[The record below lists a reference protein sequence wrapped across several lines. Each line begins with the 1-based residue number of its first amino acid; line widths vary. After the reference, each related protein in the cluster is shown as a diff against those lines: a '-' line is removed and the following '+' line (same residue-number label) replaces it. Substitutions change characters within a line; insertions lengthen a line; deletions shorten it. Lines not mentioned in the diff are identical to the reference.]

1 MSTVKLSDYVM
12 QFVAEQGVKHVFML
26 PGGGAMHLNESLGRR
41 PDLQFVCN
49 LHEQAAAIAAEAYA
63 KVTNKLGV
71 AMVTSGPGGTNAITG
86 LAGAWLDSMP
96 CLFISG
102 QVKRA
107 DLKRDSGV
115 RILGVQEIDIVS
127 IVNSITKYAVTIE
140 DPSTI
145 RYHMEKALH
154 LALSGRR
161 GPVWIDI
168 PLDVQAAQI
177 DPLNLPGFVPPPA
190 ASGAESRVAA
200 QVKELLG
207 LLRSATRPVIVAGN
221 GIRIAGAVAE
231 FHQALQRLHVPVL
244 TTWLGMDLVSETHPL
259 YAGRPGSIAPRG
271 ANFALQNSDLMLVI
285 GSRLD
290 MALTG
295 YAHDKLA
302 RQAIKVMVDID
313 EAEIRKMKTTIHL
326 PIVAD
331 AAIFLHELNRQLG
344 QTSPLRYDDWVQRCQ
359 EWKRRYP
366 IMQPEYR
373 ERRERVSVYCFSEAL
388 SAELT
393 SDDVVA
399 SGSSGSGVELFLL
412 AFQVKENQRV
422 LHTRGLGAMG
432 FGVPASIGA
441 CLGAGGRR
449 TVCIDG
455 DGSFQM
461 NAQELETLRRLQL
474 PVKLFV
480 INNEGYASIRT
491 SQQNYFQHLVAA
503 DATSG
508 LSLPDVKKLAA
519 AYGLPSA
526 CIANQRD
533 LRQQIRA
540 VLETPGPVV
549 CEVLAPVE
557 EQRAP
562 RLSSMQRPDGS
573 MVSKPLEDLWP
584 FLDREEFRSSMIIP
598 PLDE

>member
-1 MSTVKLSDYVM
+1 MKLSDYVVE
-12 QFVAEQGVKHVFML
+12 FVAEQGVKHVFML
-26 PGGGAMHLNESLGRR
+26 PGGGAMHLNESLGRH
-41 PDLQFVCN
+41 PDIQFICN

-63 KVTNKLGV
+63 KVTNSLGV
-71 AMVTSGPGGTNAITG
+71 AMVTTGPGGTNAITG

-96 CLFISG
+96 CMFISG
-102 QVKRA
+102 QVKCA

-115 RILGVQEIDIVS
+115 RILGVQEIDIVA
-127 IVNSITKYAVTIE
+127 IVSSITKYAVTIE

-168 PLDVQAAQI
+168 PLDVQAAEV
-177 DPLNLPGFVPPPA
+177 DPANLPGFVPTSEANA
-190 ASGAESRVAA
+190 ADSRVSAK
-200 QVKELLG
+200 VTELLAM
-207 LLRSATRPVIVAGN
+207 LRSATRPVIVAGN
-221 GIRIAGAVAE
+221 GIRIAGAVADFQE
-231 FHQALQRLHVPVL
+231 ALQRLQVPVL
-244 TTWLGMDLVSETHPL
+244 TTWLGMDLVADTHPL

-295 YAHDKLA
+295 YAHDRLA
-302 RQAIKVMVDID
+302 RQAVKVMVDID

-326 PIVAD
+326 PIVVD
-331 AAIFLHELNRQLG
+331 AAIFLRELNGQLD
-344 QTSPLRYDDWVQRCQ
+344 QTSPLHYDDWVQRCH

-366 IMQPEYR
+366 IIQPEYR
-373 ERRERVSVYCFSEAL
+373 ERRDRVSVYCFSEAL

-399 SGSSGSGVELFLL
+399 CGSSGSGVELFLL
-412 AFQVKENQRV
+412 AFQIKEDQRV
-422 LHTRGLGAMG
+422 FHTRGLGAMG

-441 CLGAGGRR
+441 CLGTGGRR
-449 TVCIDG
+449 TVCVDG
-455 DGSFQM
+455 DGSFHM

-480 INNEGYASIRT
+480 INNDGYASIRA
-491 SQQNYFQHLVAA
+491 SQENYFQHRVAA
-503 DATSG
+503 DPTSG
-508 LSLPDVKKLAA
+508 LSLPDVKKLAE

-526 CIANQRD
+526 CIANQQD
-533 LRQQIRA
+533 LRQQIRS

-549 CEVLAPVE
+549 CEVLAPLE

-562 RLSSMQRPDGS
+562 RLSSVQRPDGS
-573 MVSKPLEDLWP
+573 MVSRPLEDLWP
-584 FLDREEFRSSMIIP
+584 FLEREEFRSNMIVP

>member
-12 QFVAEQGVKHVFML
+12 QLVAEQGVKHVFML

-127 IVNSITKYAVTIE
+127 IVDSITKYAVTIE

-154 LALSGRR
+154 LAFSGRR

-177 DPLNLPGFVPPPA
+177 DPANLPGFVPPPA
-190 ASGAESRVAA
+190 TSGIDTRVSA

-231 FHQALQRLHVPVL
+231 FHQALERLQVPVL

-331 AAIFLHELNRQLG
+331 AAIFLRELNRQLG
-344 QTSPLRYDDWVQRCQ
+344 QTSPLRYDDWVQRCR

-373 ERRERVSVYCFSEAL
+373 ELRERVSVYCFSEAL

-432 FGVPASIGA
+432 FGVPAAIGA

-503 DATSG
+503 DSTSG

-526 CIANQRD
+526 RIANQQD
-533 LRQQIRA
+533 LRRQIRA

>member
-1 MSTVKLSDYVM
+1 
-12 QFVAEQGVKHVFML
+12 
-26 PGGGAMHLNESLGRR
+26 
-41 PDLQFVCN
+41 
-49 LHEQAAAIAAEAYA
+49 
-63 KVTNKLGV
+63 
-71 AMVTSGPGGTNAITG
+71 MVTTGPGGTNAITG

-107 DLKRDSGV
+107 DLKQHSGV

-127 IVNSITKYAVTIE
+127 IVDSITKYAVTIE
-140 DPSTI
+140 DPSTV

-177 DPLNLPGFVPPPA
+177 EPADLPGFVPPLE
-190 ASGAESRVAA
+190 ASGVDARVAA
-200 QVKELLG
+200 QVEELLG
-207 LLRSATRPVIVAGN
+207 LLRSAMRPVIVAGN
-221 GIRIAGAVAE
+221 GIRIAGAVAG
-231 FHQALQRLHVPVL
+231 FHQALQRLQAPVL
-244 TTWLGMDLVSETHPL
+244 TTWLGMDLVSEAHPL

-271 ANFALQNSDLMLVI
+271 ANFALQNSDLLLAI

-313 EAEIRKMKTTIHL
+313 ETEIRKMQTTIHL

-331 AAIFLHELNRQLG
+331 AAVFLRELNRQLDE
-344 QTSPLRYDDWVQRCQ
+344 TPVSRYDDWVRRCQ

-373 ERRERVSVYCFSEAL
+373 ERPDRVSVYCFSEAL
-388 SAELT
+388 SAELS

-412 AFQVKENQRV
+412 AFQVKEGQRV
-422 LHTRGLGAMG
+422 FHTRGLGAMG
-432 FGVPASIGA
+432 FGLPASIGA
-441 CLGAGGRR
+441 CLGSGGRR
-449 TVCIDG
+449 TVCVDG

-474 PVKLFV
+474 PVKIFV
-480 INNEGYASIRT
+480 INNGGYASIRS
-491 SQQNYFQHLVAA
+491 SQQHYFQHLVAA
-503 DATSG
+503 DSSSG
-508 LSLPDVKKLAA
+508 LSLPDVEKVAG

-526 CIANQRD
+526 LIADQHD
-533 LRQQIRA
+533 LRHQIRA

-549 CEVLAPVE
+549 CEVLAAVD

-562 RLSSMQRPDGS
+562 RLSSMQLPDGTI
-573 MVSKPLEDLWP
+573 VSRPLEDLWP
-584 FLDREEFRSSMIIP
+584 FLDRAEFRSNMIIP
-598 PLDE
+598 PLED